1 MNLVTEFLDW
11 LAALPADFLFLLAI
25 PFAVAAAGLAADRL
39 DRRDPVPRAAPSSPA
54 PAARRGAARPG

>member
-39 DRRDPVPRAAPSSPA
+39 DRRDPVPR
-54 PAARRGAARPG
+54 PAASPPAATTRRGAVRPG